1 MRKAWQNL
9 SVSKKLYSVVGVM
22 GSLIAIELLTLSFA
36 MNTLSAVRGFVG
48 GEGLW
53 SKAQKDAVISLQ
65 KYAQSGDEKDYQ
77 DFLAYIDV
85 PLGDRLARIELEK
98 PTPDISLIYEGF
110 LRGRI
115 HRDDI
120 DGLVKL
126 VRRFHKISY
135 MAEAL
140 DIWRQGDTVMS
151 DFILAAQEMRV
162 AVQENAPARVS
173 ETIRRIDT
181 LNEQLTKLE
190 DRFSF
195 TLGQGSRWL
204 ESVLMMALLFAVL
217 VIESTGLLL
226 TITFSRTLS
235 QGLRELN
242 SAAKKVGEG
251 DFGQKVAVRTG
262 DELGQL
268 AASLNKMAA
277 ELAHSY
283 GQRRE
288 AEMANSTKS
297 QFLANMSHEIRTPVG
312 TIVNYAELL
321 KESNLGEN
329 DRVKFVDVI
338 HRTGVAL
345 TVLINDILD
354 LSRVEAGHFE
364 IDKVTFSFS
373 ECLNELKLMLEP
385 RCAEKSVRLIM
396 RQEGTGRDLI
406 YTDPLRLRQILLNI
420 LDNAIKFTDRGDVAL
435 TYRHL
440 AENLIIEVEDT
451 GVGLTPAQSQH
462 LFQLFSQVDSSTTR
476 RYSGTGLGL
485 VLSRRLARLLDGDVV
500 LAESVL
506 GKGSKFVIS
515 VKLEDPAGKAEI
527 PNADTARSV
536 AKDALVG
543 RKVLV
548 IDDSEDNR
556 FLIERVLSKQGMTVS
571 LANNGVEGT
580 EKALQN
586 DFDIIVM
593 DIQMPVMDGYTATQR
608 IRANGFRNPIIA
620 LTAHAMKG
628 DRMKCLEA
636 GCDSY
641 VTKPIRVNTLIQT
654 MLEMLQFSHGLGSPT
669 VSRMAGRLPAG

>member
-1 MRKAWQNL
+1 MHKVWQNL
-9 SVSKKLYSVVGVM
+9 SVSNKLYLVVGVM
-22 GSLIAIELLTLSFA
+22 GSLIAIELLTLLFA

-65 KYAQSGDEKDYQ
+65 KYAQSGNEKDYKE
-77 DFLAYIDV
+77 FVAYIDV

-120 DGLVKL
+120 DELVNL

-135 MAEAL
+135 IAEAL
-140 DIWRQGDTVMS
+140 EVWRQADAVMA
-151 DFILAAQEMRV
+151 DFIVAAQDMRV

-173 ETIRRIDT
+173 EKLKKIDA

-190 DRFSF
+190 DRFSL

-268 AASLNKMAA
+268 AESLNKMAA
-277 ELAHSY
+277 ELADSY

-288 AEMANSTKS
+288 AEMANTTKS

-312 TIVNYAELL
+312 TIVNYSELL
-321 KESNLGEN
+321 KESDLGEN
-329 DRVKFVDVI
+329 DRAKFVDVI

-345 TVLINDILD
+345 SSLINDILD
-354 LSRVEAGHFE
+354 LSKVEAGHLE
-364 IDKVTFSFS
+364 IDKTTFSFS
-373 ECLNELKLMLEP
+373 ECLNEIQLMLQP

-396 RQEGTGRDLI
+396 RQEGTGPDLI
-406 YTDPLRLRQILLNI
+406 YTDPMRLRQILLNI
-420 LDNAIKFTDRGDVAL
+420 LGNAIKFTERGHVAL
-435 TYRHL
+435 AYRHS
-440 AENLIIEVEDT
+440 AETLIIEVQDT
-451 GVGLTPAQSQH
+451 GVGLTATQSQH

-476 RYSGTGLGL
+476 RYTGTGLGL
-485 VLSRRLARLLDGDVV
+485 ILSRRLARLLGGDVV

-515 VKLEDPAGKAEI
+515 VKLEDPAGEAEI
-527 PNADTARSV
+527 HNAETARAV

-556 FLIERVLSKQGMTVS
+556 FLIDRVLSKQGMTVS
-571 LANNGVEGT
+571 LADNGLEGA
-580 EKALQN
+580 EKARQD
-586 DFDIIVM
+586 DFDVIVM
-593 DIQMPVMDGYTATQR
+593 DIQMPVMDGYTATQK
-608 IRANGFRNPIIA
+608 IRASGFRKPIIA

-628 DRMKCLEA
+628 DRTKCLEA

-641 VTKPIRVNTLIQT
+641 LTKPIRVNALIHS
-654 MLEMLQFSHGLGSPT
+654 MVEMLQFSH
-669 VSRMAGRLPAG
+669 R

>member
-1 MRKAWQNL
+1 MHKLWQNL
-9 SVSKKLYSVVGVM
+9 SVSSKLYLVVGVM
-22 GSLIAIELLTLSFA
+22 GSLIAIELLTLLFA

-65 KYAQSGDEKDYQ
+65 KYAQSGNEKHYQ
-77 DFLAYIDV
+77 EFLAYIDV
-85 PLGDRLARIELEK
+85 PLGDRLARIELQK
-98 PTPDISLIYEGF
+98 HTPDIPLIHAGF

-126 VRRFHKISY
+126 VRRFHKVSY
-135 MAEAL
+135 IAEAL
-140 DIWRQGDTVMS
+140 KVWRQADAVMS
-151 DFILAAQEMRV
+151 DFIVAAQEMQV
-162 AVQENAPARVS
+162 AVQENVPSRVS
-173 ETIRRIDT
+173 EKLKKIDA
-181 LNEQLTKLE
+181 LNDQLTNLE
-190 DRFSF
+190 DKFSL

-204 ESVLMMALLFAVL
+204 ESVLMLALLSAVL

-268 AASLNKMAA
+268 AESLNKMAA
-277 ELAHSY
+277 ELANSY

-288 AEMANSTKS
+288 AEMANTTKS

-312 TIVNYAELL
+312 TIVNYSELL
-321 KESNLGEN
+321 KQSNLGEN
-329 DRVKFVDVI
+329 DRMKFVDVI
-338 HRTGVAL
+338 HRTGLAL
-345 TVLINDILD
+345 SSLINDILD
-354 LSRVEAGHFE
+354 LSKVEAGHLE
-364 IDKVTFSFS
+364 IDKTTFSFS
-373 ECLNELKLMLEP
+373 ECLNDIKLMLEP
-385 RCAEKSVRLIM
+385 RCAGKSVRLIM
-396 RQEGTGRDLI
+396 RQEGTGPDLI
-406 YTDPLRLRQILLNI
+406 YTDPMRLRQILLNI
-420 LDNAIKFTDRGDVAL
+420 LGNAIKFTERGHVVLA
-435 TYRHL
+435 YRHL
-440 AENLIIEVEDT
+440 AEKLTIEVQDT
-451 GVGLTPAQSQH
+451 GVGLTPTQSRH

-476 RYSGTGLGL
+476 KYTGTGLGL
-485 VLSRRLARLLDGDVV
+485 ILSRRLARLLGGDVV

-527 PNADTARSV
+527 HNAETARSV

-556 FLIERVLSKQGMTVS
+556 FFIDRVLSTQGMTVS
-571 LANNGVEGT
+571 LAHNGLEGA
-580 EKALQN
+580 EKARQN
-586 DFDIIVM
+586 DFDIIIM
-593 DIQMPVMDGYTATQR
+593 DIQMPVMDGYTATQK
-608 IRANGFRNPIIA
+608 IRASGFRNPIIA
-620 LTAHAMKG
+620 LTAHAMEG

-641 VTKPIRVNTLIQT
+641 LTKPIRVNALIQS
-654 MLEMLQFSHGLGSPT
+654 MVEMLQFSH
-669 VSRMAGRLPAG
+669 A